1 METIIQKALKLLLDK
16 FGAEYDCVMVAEE
29 NGHYRASIE
38 TPEASKLIGKNGSL
52 LSAIQTILK
61 VILWNQ
67 QEEKVFV
74 TVDVD
79 NYRGQQEDRVYE
91 KVQKTIDL
99 MREQN
104 LSEIKLYPMR
114 PYLRRLVHVWVAN
127 NFNDLQTDSVGEGPN
142 RAVRIFH
149 K

>member
-1 METIIQKALKLLLDK
+1 MI
-16 FGAEYDCVMVAEE
+16 AEE
-29 NGHYRASIE
+29 NGHYRASVE
-38 TPEASKLIGKNGSL
+38 TPEPSHLIGKNGSL

-61 VILWNQ
+61 VILWQQ
-67 QEEKVFV
+67 QEEKIFV

-91 KVQKTIDL
+91 KAQKIIDL

-104 LSEIKLYPMR
+104 LSEIKLHPMS
-114 PYLRRLVHVWVAN
+114 PYTRRLVHVWVAN
-127 NFNDLQTDSVGEGPN
+127 NFNDLSTDSVGEGAQ
-142 RAVRIFH
+142 RSVRVFY

>member
-16 FGAEYDCVMVAEE
+16 FDAEYDCVMVAEE

-38 TPEASKLIGKNGSL
+38 TPEPSKLIGKNGSL

-61 VILWNQ
+61 VVLWNQ

-79 NYRGQQEDRVYE
+79 NYRGQQEDRAYE

-104 LSEIKLYPMR
+104 LSEIKLHPMR
-114 PYLRRLVHVWVAN
+114 PYQRRLIHVWVAN
-127 NFNDLQTDSVGEGPN
+127 NFSDLQTDSVGEGPQ